1 MKRNSDFAMIK
12 SGFFMGFFGGRIGEN
27 MSEKSK
33 VLGVDD
39 KQVERVMMKR
49 ILSGTYAVSYTH
61 RDVYKRQEQ
70 RSSIECLMRTWSTYE
85 LKFSPIFLRKIFP
98 R

>member
-12 SGFFMGFFGGRIGEN
+12 SGFFYGIFLGRIGEN

-33 VLGVDD
+33 VLVVDD

-49 ILSGTYAVSYTH
+49 ILSGTYEV
-61 RDVYKRQEQ
+61 
-70 RSSIECLMRTWSTYE
+70 IEAE
-85 LKFSPIFLRKIFP
+85 NGKKHLRFFMNEA
-98 R
+98 RR